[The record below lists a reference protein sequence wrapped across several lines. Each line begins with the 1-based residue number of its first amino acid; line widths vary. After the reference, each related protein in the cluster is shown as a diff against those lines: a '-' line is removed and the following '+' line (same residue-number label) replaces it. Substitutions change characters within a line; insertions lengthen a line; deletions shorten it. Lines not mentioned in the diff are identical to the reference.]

1 MQSNNPVFR
10 NSDEFNGRATNAYG
24 NQVYGGGG
32 TAYQGYGSSTAPDP
46 STWSVG
52 TPGTP
57 GTRDTRASTG
67 PMTIDSVV
75 QKTGIS
81 LLVVLVAAFVTWV
94 MTPAISSTMTTHD
107 ASQLY
112 GAMTIGGLGAFVLSL
127 VNSFKRVISPAL
139 VLAFCAL
146 EGVAL
151 GAFSKYI
158 DYVYGTGSNGGIVVQ
173 AVVGTFAAF
182 AGTLAAYKFFDIKV
196 GNKFRMFVIAAVFGM
211 VGLGLLEMVLGVFG
225 AGLGVY
231 GFGATGFLFALVGL
245 VLGIFMLI
253 LDFDFVENGVR
264 AGLPERESWRA
275 AFALTVSLVW
285 IYTNLLRILAIMRR

>member
-1 MQSNNPVFR
+1 MQSNNPIFR
-10 NSDEFNGRATNAYG
+10 NSDEFNGRGTNAYG
-24 NQVYGGGG
+24 NQVYGGSGA
-32 TAYQGYGSSTAPDP
+32 AYQGYGSSTAPDP

-52 TPGTP
+52 TPGAP
-57 GTRDTRASTG
+57 GMRDTRASTR

-81 LLVVLVAAFVTWV
+81 LLVVLVAAFVTWM
-94 MTPAISSTMTTHD
+94 MTPAVSATMTQHD

-112 GAMTIGGLGAFVLSL
+112 GAMAIGGLGAFALSM

-151 GAFSKYI
+151 GAFSKYV
-158 DYVYGTGSNGGIVVQ
+158 DSVYGTGSSGGIVVQ
-173 AVVGTFAAF
+173 AVIGTFAAF

-211 VGLGLLEMVLGVFG
+211 VGLGLLEMVLGLFG
-225 AGLGVY
+225 SGLGVL
-231 GFGATGFLFALVGL
+231 GFGATGFLFAVVGL

>member
-10 NSDEFNGRATNAYG
+10 NSDEFNGRANAYG
-24 NQVYGGGG
+24 NQVYGGSG
-32 TAYQGYGSSTAPDP
+32 ASYQGYGTTDP

-52 TPGTP
+52 SPATPG
-57 GTRDTRASTG
+57 DTRASTG

-75 QKTGIS
+75 QKTAIA
-81 LLVVLVAAFVTWV
+81 LFVVVAFAFATWV
-94 MTPAISSTMTTHD
+94 MTPALSDNTVLSND
-107 ASQLY
+107 AIGKLSA
-112 GAMTIGGLGAFVLSL
+112 AMAIGGLGAFALSM

-139 VLAFCAL
+139 VLVFCAF

-151 GAFSKYI
+151 GAFSKFF
-158 DYVYGTGSNGGIVVQ
+158 DYQYGGGIVIQ
-173 AVVGTFAAF
+173 AVIGTFAAF
-182 AGTLAAYKFFDIKV
+182 AGTLAAYRFFDIQV
-196 GNKFRMFVIAAVFGM
+196 SNKFRMGVIAAVFGM
-211 VGLGLLEMVLGVFG
+211 VGLSIFQVILGLFGGDLGIF
-225 AGLGVY
+225 
-231 GFGATGFLFALVGL
+231 GFGAMGLLFSVAGL
-245 VLGIFMLI
+245 VLGIFMLV

>member
-24 NQVYGGGG
+24 NQVYGGSGA
-32 TAYQGYGSSTAPDP
+32 AYQGYGSSPAPDP

-57 GTRDTRASTG
+57 GTGVPRTATG

-94 MTPAISSTMTTHD
+94 MTPAISQTMTPHD

-112 GAMTIGGLGAFVLSL
+112 GAMAIGGLGAFGLSL

-139 VLAFCAL
+139 VLAFCVL

-151 GAFSKYI
+151 GAFSKYV
-158 DYVYGTGSNGGIVVQ
+158 DYAYGGGNGLVLQ
-173 AVVGTFAAF
+173 AVLGTFAAF
-182 AGTLAAYKFFDIKV
+182 AGTLAAYKFFDIRV
-196 GNKFRMFVIAAVFGM
+196 GQKFRMFVIAAVFAM
-211 VGLGLLEMVLGVFG
+211 VGLSLLEVVLNLFG
-225 AGLGVY
+225 NGLGVN
-231 GFGATGFLFALVGL
+231 GFGGVGLVFAIIGL
-245 VLGIFMLI
+245 VLGVFMLI